1 MNCPRDAHGFCEFW
15 SLGASSCRGET
26 CSRKDRSPE
35 ALERIRQRR
44 IRDLTT
50 QPKDRKMDVSDIATI
65 SLKMEN

>member
-1 MNCPRDAHGFCEFW
+1 MGRMNCPRDAHGFCEFW

-50 QPKDRKMDVSDIATI
+50 QPKD
-65 SLKMEN
+65 